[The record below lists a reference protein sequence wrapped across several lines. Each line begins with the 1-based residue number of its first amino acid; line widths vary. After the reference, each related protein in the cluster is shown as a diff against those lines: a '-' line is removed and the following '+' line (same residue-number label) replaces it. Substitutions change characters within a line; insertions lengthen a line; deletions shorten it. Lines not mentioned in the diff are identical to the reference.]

1 MRFLFV
7 MDTLDRVNPRKD
19 TSFAFL
25 RAAQGRGHTNYHCLP
40 RDLFVSKGQVFAHVH
55 RVRILEQEPYIELA
69 YDEGR
74 EVLPVADAHA
84 VFIRKDP
91 PFDQAYLYATLLLE
105 HARGKTLIV
114 NDPRGLRDANEK
126 LYAMNFPEWTPRT
139 IVTSD
144 RDLIHDFV
152 SDVGGLA
159 VIKPLDAAGGAGV
172 IQLRKDDKNVR
183 AIVDLLT
190 NEGERLAM
198 VQAFLPAVSVGDK
211 RVLLID
217 GEPLGAILRVP
228 RGDDIRSNIHA
239 GGSVVATELTPREV
253 ELVKSIAPRLRKD
266 GLYFV
271 GLDVIGEHLTE
282 VNVTSPTGIQELSRF
297 VGTDKAD
304 TVIEWAE
311 KRSRALR
318 PRESAT
324 SA

>member
-1 MRFLFV
+1 MRFVFV
-7 MDTLDRVNPRKD
+7 MDTLDRVNHLKD
-19 TSFAFL
+19 TSFAFI
-25 RAAQGRGHTNYHCLP
+25 RAAQRRGHESFHCLP
-40 RDLFVSKGQVFAHVH
+40 RDLSVQGGDVFATTHP
-55 RVRILEQEPYIELA
+55 VRITDEYPHIELVR
-69 YDEGR
+69 DKGR
-74 EVLPVADAHA
+74 SHLRLADVDA

-126 LYAMNFPEWTPRT
+126 LYAMNFPEWTPQT
-139 IVTSD
+139 IVTAD
-144 RDLIHDFV
+144 RDRIHAFV
-152 SDVGGLA
+152 AHVGGLA
-159 VIKPLDAAGGAGV
+159 VIKPLDAAGGTGV

-190 NEGERLAM
+190 MEGERLAM
-198 VQAFLPAVSVGDK
+198 VQAFLPAVTIGDK
-211 RVLLID
+211 RVLLLD

-239 GGSVVATELTPREV
+239 GGSVVATDLTPREQ
-253 ELVKSIAPRLRKD
+253 ELVRSIAPRLRED

-297 VGTDKAD
+297 VGSDKAE
-304 TVIEWAE
+304 TVIEWTERKA
-311 KRSRALR
+311 
-318 PRESAT
+318 RESKA
-324 SA
+324 

>member
-1 MRFLFV
+1 MRFVFV
-7 MDTLDRVNPRKD
+7 MDTLDRVHHLKD
-19 TSFAFL
+19 TSFAFI
-25 RAAQGRGHTNYHCLP
+25 RAAQRRGHESYHCLP
-40 RDLFVSKGQVFAHVH
+40 RDLSVRGGDVFATTHP
-55 RVRILEQEPYIELA
+55 VRITDDFPYIALSRGQGRIELP
-69 YDEGR
+69 
-74 EVLPVADAHA
+74 LADVDA

-91 PFDQAYLYATLLLE
+91 PFDQAYLFATLLLE
-105 HARGKTLIV
+105 RARGKTLVV

-139 IVTSD
+139 IVTAD
-144 RDLIHDFV
+144 RDQIHAFV
-152 SDVGGLA
+152 AQVGGLA
-159 VIKPLDAAGGAGV
+159 VIKPLDAAGGMGV

-190 NEGERLAM
+190 QEGERLAM

-211 RVLLID
+211 RVLLLD

-239 GGSVVATELTPREV
+239 GGSVVATDLTAREREMV
-253 ELVKSIAPRLRKD
+253 AALAPRLRAD

-297 VGTDKAD
+297 VGADKAD
-304 TVIEWAE
+304 DVITWAE
-311 KRSRALR
+311 RRSR
-318 PRESAT
+318 EIT
-324 SA
+324 S

>member
-1 MRFLFV
+1 MRFVFV
-7 MDTLDRVNPRKD
+7 MDTLDRVHHLKD
-19 TSFAFL
+19 TSFAFI
-25 RAAQGRGHTNYHCLP
+25 RAAQRRGHESYHCLP
-40 RDLFVSKGQVFAHVH
+40 RDLSVRGGDVFATTHP
-55 RVRILEQEPYIELA
+55 VRIIDDFPYIALSRGQGRIELP
-69 YDEGR
+69 
-74 EVLPVADAHA
+74 LADVDA

-91 PFDQAYLYATLLLE
+91 PFDQAYLFATLLLE
-105 HARGKTLIV
+105 RARGKTLVV

-139 IVTSD
+139 IVTAD
-144 RDLIHDFV
+144 RDQIHAFV
-152 SDVGGLA
+152 AQVGGLA
-159 VIKPLDAAGGAGV
+159 VIKPLDAAGGMGV

-190 NEGERLAM
+190 QEGERLAM

-211 RVLLID
+211 RVLLLD

-239 GGSVVATELTPREV
+239 GGSVVATDLTAREREMV
-253 ELVKSIAPRLRKD
+253 AALAPRLRAD

-297 VGTDKAD
+297 VGADKAD
-304 TVIEWAE
+304 DVITWAE
-311 KRSRALR
+311 RRSR
-318 PRESAT
+318 EIT
-324 SA
+324 S

>member
-1 MRFLFV
+1 MRFVFV
-7 MDTLDRVNPRKD
+7 MDTLDRVNHLKD
-19 TSFAFL
+19 TSFAFI
-25 RAAQGRGHTNYHCLP
+25 RAAERRGHESFHCLP
-40 RDLFVSKGQVFAHVH
+40 RDLSVRGGEVFATTHP
-55 RVRILEQEPYIELA
+55 VRITDELPHIALLREQGKVELPLA
-69 YDEGR
+69 GVD
-74 EVLPVADAHA
+74 A

-105 HARGKTLIV
+105 HARNKTLII

-126 LYAMNFPEWTPRT
+126 LYAMNFQEWTPRT
-139 IVTSD
+139 IVTAD
-144 RDLIHDFV
+144 RDQIHAFV
-152 SDVGGLA
+152 AHVGGLA

-198 VQAFLPAVSVGDK
+198 VQAFLPQVSVGDK
-211 RVLLID
+211 RVLLLD

-239 GGSVVATELTPREV
+239 GGSVVPTDLTARELD
-253 ELVKSIAPRLRKD
+253 LVRSIAPRLRQD
-266 GLYFV
+266 GLFFV

-297 VGTDKAD
+297 VGQDKAE
-304 TVIEWAE
+304 TVIEWTE
-311 KRSRALR
+311 KRARAAR
-318 PRESAT
+318 S
-324 SA
+324 